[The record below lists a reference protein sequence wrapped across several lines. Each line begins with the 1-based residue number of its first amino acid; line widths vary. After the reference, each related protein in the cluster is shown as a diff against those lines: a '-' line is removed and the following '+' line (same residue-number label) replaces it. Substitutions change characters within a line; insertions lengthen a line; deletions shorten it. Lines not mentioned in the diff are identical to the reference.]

1 MYANLKAE
9 MARRNI
15 EIPVLMRIT
24 GKSRAAVSN
33 YLNGRGSFSVTEAI
47 QIRDEL
53 FPGLTI
59 DYLFSREK

>member
-33 YLNGRGSFSVTEAI
+33 YLNGRGSFSVAEAI